1 MKTNFKRLK
10 NIKIVQ
16 SIIIIV
22 IISLLSTITIG
33 VLGYINTYKMYSANL
48 AMYDNVIPNLSDWGE
63 VNGNMGV
70 LRNTLTK
77 IIDRPFDEANEKTML
92 ELNKNITD
100 IIARNVISSE
110 NNDEEHK
117 LVMALKEGYEHYY
130 SFIPNIIEQRKNN
143 IVPDP
148 KITNVDM
155 GVYGTEIA
163 KQNAALI
170 QYQKDK
176 ATTEIN
182 NSKSLY
188 QKNIAMFISIIGVS
202 ILILALISIG
212 IILMIRNSIKEFIHK
227 VSVLSEGDFT
237 VEFDSELTNEF
248 GVMESALGKTIS
260 SIATTISKIKDDS
273 IRVNNHSISLI
284 EVSEEMKDSIEEV
297 SNAIQDVAKGSGEQA
312 TQLMTINNDVSSFGD
327 KIEII
332 TQSISK
338 VDENTKNISNR
349 ANESDTK
356 LKNLGVS
363 MNGIATSYNE
373 ARKRVTDLSL
383 SVDKITEI
391 TNMINGIAEQTN
403 LLALNAAIEAA
414 RAGEAGRG
422 FSIVADEIR
431 KLAEQSKSSSQD
443 INDLLSVIN
452 TETNLVE
459 ETTTAANEELKEQI
473 NIISETITSFRE
485 IVKSI
490 DEIVPQVDEM
500 NYSIIDI
507 NKRKDNII
515 ESVETS
521 SAVSEENS
529 ASSEEIT
536 ASSQEMENAASE
548 VSKSAQEL
556 KSIMQEIINQVEK
569 FTV

>member
-1 MKTNFKRLK
+1 MKTKFK
-10 NIKIVQ
+10 NVKIVQ

-22 IISLLSTITIG
+22 IISLLSTLTIG
-33 VLGYINTYKMYSANL
+33 VLGYINTLKMYNANL
-48 AMYDNVIPNLSDWGE
+48 EMYNNVIPVLSDWGE

-77 IIDRPFDEANEKTML
+77 IIDRPFDEQNEKTML

-100 IIARNVISSE
+100 IINKNVTLSE
-110 NNDEEHK
+110 NNSEEHE
-117 LVMALKEGYEHYY
+117 LVMKLKEGYEHYY
-130 SFIPNIIEQRKNN
+130 SFIPDIIEQRKKDL
-143 IVPDP
+143 IPDK
-148 KITNVDM
+148 KITNDDM

-163 KQNAALI
+163 KQNTALV

-176 ATTEIN
+176 STKEIN
-182 NSKSLY
+182 NSKKLY
-188 QKNIAMFISIIGVS
+188 EKNIIMFISIIVVS
-202 ILILALISIG
+202 ILILTLISIG
-212 IILMIRNSIKEFIHK
+212 IIHMIRNSIKEFIHK
-227 VSVLSEGDFT
+227 VSALSEGDFT
-237 VEFDSELTNEF
+237 VKFNTELTNEF
-248 GVMESALGKTIS
+248 GVMQEALGKTIS
-260 SIATTISKIKDDS
+260 SIAITISKIKNDS
-273 IRVNNHSISLI
+273 IRVNKHSMSLTK
-284 EVSEEMKDSIEEV
+284 VSEEMNCSIEEV

-312 TQLMTINNDVSSFGD
+312 NQLMTINNDVGSFGD

-349 ANESDTK
+349 ANQSDTK

-363 MNGIATSYNE
+363 MNEIATSYNE
-373 ARKRVTDLSL
+373 VRKRVIDLSL

-414 RAGEAGRG
+414 RAGEAGKG
-422 FSIVADEIR
+422 FSIVADEIG

-443 INDLLSVIN
+443 INDLLSIIN
-452 TETNLVE
+452 TETSLVE
-459 ETTTAANEELKEQI
+459 ETTTSANEQLKEQI

-490 DEIVPQVDEM
+490 DDIVPQVHEM
-500 NYSIIDI
+500 NDSIIDI

-529 ASSEEIT
+529 AASEEIS
-536 ASSQEMENAASE
+536 ASSQEMETAASK
-548 VSKSAQEL
+548 VSKSAEEL
-556 KSIMQEIINQVEK
+556 KSIMQGIINQIEK

>member
-1 MKTNFKRLK
+1 MKANLKRLK
-10 NIKIVQ
+10 NIKIIQ

-22 IISLLSTITIG
+22 IISLISTITIG
-33 VLGYINTYKMYSANL
+33 VLGYINTSKMYNANL
-48 AMYDNVIPNLSDWGE
+48 EMYDNVIPNLSDWGE

-100 IIARNVISSE
+100 IINKNVTLSK
-110 NNDEEHK
+110 NNSEEHEM
-117 LVMALKEGYEHYY
+117 VVALKEGYENYY

-143 IVPDP
+143 IVPDT
-148 KITNVDM
+148 KITNDDM

-163 KQNAALI
+163 KQNTALI

-188 QKNIAMFISIIGVS
+188 EKNIATFISITGVS
-202 ILILALISIG
+202 IVILALISIG
-212 IILMIRNSIKEFIHK
+212 IILMMRNSIKGFIHK

-237 VEFDSELTNEF
+237 VKFNTELTNEF
-248 GVMESALGKTIS
+248 GVMEDALSKTVS
-260 SIATTISKIKDDS
+260 SIANTIFEIKNDS
-273 IRVNNHSISLI
+273 ISVNNNSISLTN
-284 EVSEEMKDSIEEV
+284 VSEEMKCSIEEV

-312 TQLMTINNDVSSFGD
+312 SQLMKINNDVSSFGD

-356 LKNLGVS
+356 LRNLGVS
-363 MNGIATSYNE
+363 MNEIATSYNE

-443 INDLLSVIN
+443 INDLLSVIS

-459 ETTTAANEELKEQI
+459 ETTTSANEELKEQI

-529 ASSEEIT
+529 ASAEEIT
-536 ASSQEMENAASE
+536 ASSQEMEAAASQ
-548 VSKSAQEL
+548 VSKSAEEL
-556 KSIMQEIINQVEK
+556 KSTMQEIINQIEK
-569 FTV
+569 FTL

>member
-33 VLGYINTYKMYSANL
+33 VLGYINTAKMYNANIE
-48 AMYDNVIPNLSDWGE
+48 MYKNVIPNLSDWGE

-100 IIARNVISSE
+100 IINKNVTLSE
-110 NNDEEHK
+110 NNSEEHEM
-117 LVMALKEGYEHYY
+117 VMALKEGYEHYY

-143 IVPDP
+143 IIPDA

-163 KQNAALI
+163 KQNTALI

-188 QKNIAMFISIIGVS
+188 EKNIAMFISITGVS
-202 ILILALISIG
+202 IVILALISIG
-212 IILMIRNSIKEFIHK
+212 IILMIRNSTKGFIHK

-237 VEFDSELTNEF
+237 VEFDNELSNEF
-248 GVMESALGKTIS
+248 GLMEGALGKTIS
-260 SIATTISKIKDDS
+260 SIANTISKIKDDS
-273 IRVNNHSISLI
+273 IQVNNNSISLTN
-284 EVSEEMKDSIEEV
+284 VSEEMKCSIEEV

-312 TQLMTINNDVSSFGD
+312 SQLMKINNDVSSFGD

-363 MNGIATSYNE
+363 MNEIATSYNE

-443 INDLLSVIN
+443 INDLLSVIS

-459 ETTTAANEELKEQI
+459 ETTTSANEELKEQI

-500 NYSIIDI
+500 NHSIIDI
-507 NKRKDNII
+507 KKRKDNII

-529 ASSEEIT
+529 ASAEEIT
-536 ASSQEMENAASE
+536 ASSQEMEAAASQ
-548 VSKSAQEL
+548 VSKSSEEL
-556 KSIMQEIINQVEK
+556 KSIMQEIINQIEK
-569 FTV
+569 FTL

>member
-1 MKTNFKRLK
+1 MKTKFK
-10 NIKIVQ
+10 NVKIVQ

-22 IISLLSTITIG
+22 IISLLSTLTIG
-33 VLGYINTYKMYSANL
+33 VLGYINTLKMYNANL
-48 AMYDNVIPNLSDWGE
+48 EMYNNVIPVLSDWGE

-77 IIDRPFDEANEKTML
+77 IIDRPFDEQNEKTML

-100 IIARNVISSE
+100 IINKNVTLSE
-110 NNDEEHK
+110 NNSEEHE
-117 LVMALKEGYEHYY
+117 LVMKLKEGYEHYY
-130 SFIPNIIEQRKNN
+130 SFIPDIIEQRKKDL
-143 IVPDP
+143 IPDK
-148 KITNVDM
+148 KITNDDM

-163 KQNAALI
+163 KQNTALV

-176 ATTEIN
+176 STKEIN
-182 NSKSLY
+182 NSKKLY
-188 QKNIAMFISIIGVS
+188 EKNIIMFISIIVVS
-202 ILILALISIG
+202 ILILTLISIG
-212 IILMIRNSIKEFIHK
+212 IIHMIRNSIKEFIHK
-227 VSVLSEGDFT
+227 VSALSEGDFT
-237 VEFDSELTNEF
+237 VKFNTELTNEF
-248 GVMESALGKTIS
+248 GVMQEALGKTIS
-260 SIATTISKIKDDS
+260 SIAITISKIKNDS
-273 IRVNNHSISLI
+273 IRVNKHSMSLTK
-284 EVSEEMKDSIEEV
+284 VSEEMNCSIEEV

-312 TQLMTINNDVSSFGD
+312 NQLMTINNDVGSFGD

-349 ANESDTK
+349 ANQSDTK

-363 MNGIATSYNE
+363 MNEIATSYNE
-373 ARKRVTDLSL
+373 VRKRVIDLSL

-414 RAGEAGRG
+414 RAGEAGKG
-422 FSIVADEIR
+422 FSIVADEIG

-443 INDLLSVIN
+443 INDLLSIIN
-452 TETNLVE
+452 TETSLVE
-459 ETTTAANEELKEQI
+459 ETTTSANEQLKEQI

-490 DEIVPQVDEM
+490 DDIVPQVHEM
-500 NYSIIDI
+500 NDSIIDI

-529 ASSEEIT
+529 AASEEIS
-536 ASSQEMENAASE
+536 ASSQEMETSASK
-548 VSKSAQEL
+548 VSKSAEEL
-556 KSIMQEIINQVEK
+556 KSIMQGIINQIEK

>member
-1 MKTNFKRLK
+1 MKTKFK
-10 NIKIVQ
+10 NVKIIQ

-22 IISLLSTITIG
+22 IISLLSTVTIG
-33 VLGYINTYKMYSANL
+33 VLGYINTSKMYSANL
-48 AMYDNVIPNLSDWGE
+48 EMYNNVIPNLSDWGE

-100 IIARNVISSE
+100 IINRNVISSE
-110 NNDEEHK
+110 NNSEEHELIMK
-117 LVMALKEGYEHYY
+117 LKEGYEHYY

-143 IVPDP
+143 IVPDK
-148 KITNVDM
+148 KITNEDM

-163 KQNAALI
+163 KQNTALV

-176 ATTEIN
+176 STNEIN

-188 QKNIAMFISIIGVS
+188 EKNIIMFVSIIGVS
-202 ILILALISIG
+202 ILILTLISIG
-212 IILMIRNSIKEFIHK
+212 IIFMIRNSIKEFIHK

-237 VEFDSELTNEF
+237 VEFNTELTNEF
-248 GVMESALGKTIS
+248 GIMEGALGKTIS
-260 SIATTISKIKDDS
+260 SIATTISKIKNDS
-273 IRVNNHSISLI
+273 IRVNNHSISLTN
-284 EVSEEMKDSIEEV
+284 VSEEMKCSIEEV
-297 SNAIQDVAKGSGEQA
+297 SNSIQDVAKGSGEQA
-312 TQLMTINNDVSSFGD
+312 SQLMSINNNVSSFGD

-338 VDENTKNISNR
+338 VDENTKNISNK
-349 ANESDTK
+349 ANESDAK

-363 MNGIATSYNE
+363 MNEIAASYNE
-373 ARKRVTDLSL
+373 ARKRVNDLSL

-391 TNMINGIAEQTN
+391 TNMINGIADQTN

-443 INDLLSVIN
+443 INDLLGVIN

-473 NIISETITSFRE
+473 NIINTTINSFRE

-490 DEIVPQVDEM
+490 DDIVPQVHEM
-500 NYSIIDI
+500 NDSIIDI

-515 ESVETS
+515 ESVENS
-521 SAVSEENS
+521 SSVSEENS
-529 ASSEEIT
+529 AASEEIS
-536 ASSQEMENAASE
+536 ASAQQMETAASK
-548 VSKSAQEL
+548 VSKSAEEL
-556 KSIMQEIINQVEK
+556 KSIMQEIINQIEK